1 MTLNFI
7 EETFFSHY
15 FHTMTSVMN
24 KEVMSSQRLFFKNKH
39 IDWTLTKKCAN
50 CFTLVQLLVRIKYL
64 APHLFKSFLMLP

>member
-24 KEVMSSQRLFFKNKH
+24 KEVMCSQRLFFKNKYV
-39 IDWTLTKKCAN
+39 D
-50 CFTLVQLLVRIKYL
+50 
-64 APHLFKSFLMLP
+64 